1 MDKCPNC
8 GAKVYPSDKRCS
20 KCGQELKK
28 NSNGSVIAILLFVAL
43 IAIFGVFASSHMN
56 EDTTVGTVANYAV
69 SSDDSVEETSADDS
83 VEETT
88 SSDNSQVSSSSS
100 SDSSSGIVYWASDE
114 SDKFHKPSCEW
125 AQKISDWTK
134 IVYHS
139 REEFLLM
146 SFKVLE
152 FFGKYLSSA

>member
-8 GAKVYPSDKRCS
+8 GNKVLSSDKRCS

-28 NSNGSVIAILLFVAL
+28 SSNGSVVAILLIVIL
-43 IAIFGVFASSHMN
+43 IAIVGVLA
-56 EDTTVGTVANYAV
+56 VGNQSNYNTADVAVANDV
-69 SSDDSVEETSADDS
+69 DSSVDS

-88 SSDNSQVSSSSS
+88 ATDSSAEETTSNDNSYVQDGSSSS
-100 SDSSSGIVYWASDE
+100 GTVYWASDE

-125 AQKISDWTK
+125 AQKIAGYNK

-139 REEFLLM
+139 RQEALNDG
-146 SFKVLE
+146 KVPCHVC
-152 FFGKYLSSA
+152 YP

>member
-1 MDKCPNC
+1 MDKCPSC

-28 NSNGSVIAILLFVAL
+28 SSNGSVIAILLFVVL

-56 EDTTVGTVANYAV
+56 EDTTVGAVANYAV
-69 SSDDSVEETSADDS
+69 SNDDSVDQVDDS

-100 SDSSSGIVYWASDE
+100 SDSSSGTVYWASDE

-125 AQKISDWTK
+125 AQKISDWNK
-134 IVYHS
+134 IVFYS
-139 REEFLLM
+139 RQEALDSGRQPCE
-146 SFKVLE
+146 VCNP
-152 FFGKYLSSA
+152 

>member
-8 GAKVYPSDKRCS
+8 GAKVCPSDKRCS

-28 NSNGSVIAILLFVAL
+28 SSSGLVIAILLFVVL
-43 IAIFGVFASSHMN
+43 IAIFGIFASSHMH
-56 EDTTVGTVANYAV
+56 EDATDDAVASYAV
-69 SSDDSVEETSADDS
+69 SNDYSVEETSADNS

-100 SDSSSGIVYWASDE
+100 SDSSSGAVYWASDD
-114 SDKFHKPSCEW
+114 SNKFHIPSCEW
-125 AQKISDWTK
+125 AQKISPYNK

-139 REEFLLM
+139 RQEAINDGRIPCH
-146 SFKVLE
+146 VC
-152 FFGKYLSSA
+152 YP